1 MADENRTPPHPLTLL
16 EQLRETA
23 YAFDFYQ
30 ALRRLDCSFPDKPPT
45 GQSSRAV
52 DDPVRIGQ
60 EASMAFAPATLQSVE
75 TREDLP
81 PRMTQRFFGLLGPQG
96 PLPLHLTDYIRDR
109 LRNHDDETLLKFLD
123 VFHHRMITLFYRAWA
138 RVRPTVSF
146 DQPAWDRFSD
156 YAGSLFGLGMATLL
170 NRDSLPDL
178 PKRHFTGLMSCQTRH
193 ADGLLAILKGYFNL
207 PVQVD
212 EFVGQWVELPAN
224 CRCLL
229 GLSSSKLGVDTTVGS
244 HIWDCQQKFRVVL
257 GPLTLEEYYRMLPGR
272 SQLSEECDD
281 PSPEPSDALE
291 PSANGQPPADS
302 ALGETP
308 LGKREP
314 VTAGIEPQP
323 VDQRLTENGESPFG
337 APAAH
342 DEVFAD
348 PTEGEPAGEDH
359 ALDDPYLPTSSRGS
373 RASVDSFQDVLN
385 SGELG
390 YGKEVPSSG
399 KLGYG
404 SELPSSGEFGY
415 GDAASVEAA
424 DDPFFEQ
431 ELGAVL
437 DELAMQGTALGFR
450 RSEQVDAIESGWPYG
465 QGTDSTRD
473 ELMGGGSPQSPF
485 ELVEERTPDGQ
496 SSAGETFTGRQQ
508 RSPSSAARQ
517 AAAGELLR
525 RAAAARGAAK
535 RGVSLD
541 RMIAAVR
548 AYVGDELQWDLQL
561 ILQKEETP
569 PIGLGLV
576 GNLGWSSWVIRDNMP
591 YDPNDLVLDAMG
603 TPPEKQLIEFRH
615 VRAWDHKTLG
625 QRRNGQYIVAT
636 IDMGDLSVVQT
647 ALST

>member
-16 EQLRETA
+16 EQLQETA

-30 ALRRLDCSFPDKPPT
+30 ALRRLDCTFPDKPPT

-75 TREDLP
+75 MREDLP
-81 PRMTQRFFGLLGPQG
+81 PRMIQRFFGLLGPQG

-109 LRNHDDETLLKFLD
+109 LRNHDDKTLLAFLD

-156 YAGSLFGLGMATLL
+156 YAGSLFGLGMASLL

-257 GPLTLEEYYRMLPGR
+257 GPLSLEEYYRMLPGR
-272 SQLSEECDD
+272 SQLSEDFEDH
-281 PSPEPSDALE
+281 SPESTDAIE
-291 PSANGQPPADS
+291 PSSNGQPPEDS
-302 ALGETP
+302 RLSETSP
-308 LGKREP
+308 DTREP
-314 VTAGIEPQP
+314 VTVGSQP
-323 VDQRLTENGESPFG
+323 HFVEQRLSENGEPLFE
-337 APAAH
+337 APAAQ
-342 DEVFAD
+342 DVVFAD
-348 PTEGEPAGEDH
+348 QLRGEPAGEEH
-359 ALDDPYLPTSSRGS
+359 TFDDQHFPTSNRSPQT
-373 RASVDSFQDVLN
+373 SVDSSEETPN
-385 SGELG
+385 SGEIG
-390 YGKEVPSSG
+390 YANDPQTSVESSQDA
-399 KLGYG
+399 
-404 SELPSSGEFGY
+404 PNSGEFGY
-415 GDAASVEAA
+415 GNASEFGII

-437 DELAMQGTALGFR
+437 DELATQGTALGFR
-450 RSEQVDAIESGWPYG
+450 RSDQDDGVGSGWPFA
-465 QGTDSTRD
+465 QSTDSASED
-473 ELMGGGSPQSPF
+473 VMGGTPAGSPF
-485 ELVEERTPDGQ
+485 ALDEERSPDGT
-496 SSAGETFTGRQQ
+496 SSAGEKSPGRQQ
-508 RSPSSAARQ
+508 RFPSSAARQ

-525 RAAAARGAAK
+525 RAAAARGAPQ

-625 QRRNGQYIVAT
+625 QMRNGKYIVAT

-647 ALST
+647 ALS